1 MALTKVIGS
10 GIGTV
15 TNQFGDANMSAGAV
29 LQVVQTSYTGTASY
43 SGTAFQTITGLNTA
57 ITPTSTSSKILIM
70 VNISQGEGQ
79 DAFPSYL
86 LKRGS
91 TTVLI
96 ADDVP
101 TTEATFFGVRTGND
115 VRDQYLQAPVNF
127 QFLDSPSTTSAT
139 TYGVQVS
146 PMRGVSRTVHI
157 NEMATMGDSNQGR
170 GCSTMILMEIAG

>member
-1 MALTKVIGS
+1 MALTKINYS
-10 GIGTV
+10 GQGAIPS
-15 TNQFGDANMSAGAV
+15 ANMPTGSV
-29 LQVVQTSYTGTASY
+29 LQTVQTSFTGTANFT
-43 SGTAFQTITGLNTA
+43 GTAFQTITGLNTV

-79 DAFPSYL
+79 DAFPAYL

-96 ADDVP
+96 GDDVLRS
-101 TTEATFFGVRTGND
+101 EATFFGVRTGND
-115 VRDQYLQAPVNF
+115 VRDQYLQSPVNF
-127 QFLDSPSTTSAT
+127 QFLDSPSTTNAT

-146 PMRGVSRTVHI
+146 PMRTISRTIQI
-157 NEMATMGDSNQGR
+157 NEMTTMGDNNQGR